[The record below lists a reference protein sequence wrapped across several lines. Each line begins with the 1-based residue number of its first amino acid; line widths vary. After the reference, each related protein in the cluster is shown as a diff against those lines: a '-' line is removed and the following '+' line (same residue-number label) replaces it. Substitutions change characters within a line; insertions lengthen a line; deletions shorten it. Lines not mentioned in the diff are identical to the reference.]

1 MVRSRKVGR
10 KRCSR
15 CGAEIVYMKDANGKT
30 LMMDARPSWVK
41 TVDGGKLD
49 FYGASGKKRMVRL
62 AKRDEPGAW
71 LGYREHSKTC
81 SNPIT
86 LREIRAREAAKPI
99 KRAPAAKIEQA
110 RRRVEYPQAET
121 IRLF

>member
-1 MVRSRKVGR
+1 MSRK

-15 CGAEIVYMKDANGKT
+15 CGAEVTHIKGPDGKNI
-30 LMMDARPSWVK
+30 MVDARPMWVK
-41 TVDGGKLD
+41 TVDGGKID
-49 FYGASGKKRMVRL
+49 VYGSQGIKRQVRK
-62 AKRDEPGAW
+62 AKHWEQGAF
-71 LGYREHSKTC
+71 LGYRPHTKTC

-99 KRAPAAKIEQA
+99 KRMPPAKAEQTMRA
-110 RRRVEYPQAET
+110 TEIPQAEP

>member
-1 MVRSRKVGR
+1 MSRK

-15 CGAEIVYMKDANGKT
+15 CGASITYIKGQDGKNI
-30 LMMDARPSWVK
+30 MVDDKPFWVK
-41 TVDGGKLD
+41 EDVNGRYDV
-49 FYGASGKKRMVRL
+49 YASSGKRMQVRK
-62 AKRDEPGAW
+62 AKPHEQGAF
-71 LGYREHSKTC
+71 LGYRPHTKTC
-81 SNPIT
+81 TNPIT